1 MLAVRRKWHYFV
13 IFVVATALIYTFT
26 YIYGQFQVAV
36 STLPRS
42 LHQCL
47 GFQPPKVDQII
58 RSVIVDNKE
67 SAQMITR
74 PLIFVGG
81 VPRSGTTLMRVLLDA
96 HPDIR
101 CGEETRVVTRLLSMR
116 YNWEIR
122 EIERKRLDAAGL
134 NLTVLDDATRS
145 FITEVILN
153 HGPPAEYYCNK
164 DPLNFKYLTTL
175 TRLYPNGKY
184 ILMIR
189 DGRAVAHSIVA
200 RNVTIGGVDTKSY
213 LSAVAFWNKA
223 LTNMLEQCKAVGEK
237 KCMKIYYEQLV
248 VDIEKWMRKILEFV
262 DIPWHPNVLRHHELI
277 SSKEISLSK
286 MEPSTNQVKQPV
298 YKNAIDKWREVIP
311 KNLQKTMY
319 KTAPLLQQLGYK

>member
-1 MLAVRRKWHYFV
+1 MLAVRRRWHCVVFLLACAALVYFLM
-13 IFVVATALIYTFT
+13 F
-26 YIYGQFQVAV
+26 IYGQFQSAV

-58 RSVIVDNKE
+58 RSVIVDDEK
-67 SAQMITR
+67 SAQMITK
-74 PLIFVGG
+74 PIIFVGG

-101 CGEETRVVTRLLSMR
+101 CGEETRVITRVLSMR
-116 YNWEIR
+116 YNWETR

-145 FITEVILN
+145 FISQVILN

-189 DGRAVAHSIVA
+189 DGRAVAHSIVT

-213 LSAVAFWNKA
+213 LSAVSFWNKA
-223 LTNMLEQCKAVGEK
+223 MTTMLEQCKSVGEK
-237 KCMKIYYEQLV
+237 KCLEIYYEKLV
-248 VDIEKWMRKILEFV
+248 LDIETWMRKILEFV
-262 DIPWHPNVLRHHELI
+262 GIGWHPDVLRHHELI
-277 SSKEISLSK
+277 LSKEISLSK
-286 MEPSTNQVKQPV
+286 
-298 YKNAIDKWREVIP
+298 
-311 KNLQKTMY
+311 
-319 KTAPLLQQLGYK
+319 

>member
-1 MLAVRRKWHYFV
+1 MVLDNLVLSREMLAVRRRWH
-13 IFVVATALIYTFT
+13 FVVFLLACAVLVYLFMFV
-26 YIYGQFQVAV
+26 YGQFQSAVA
-36 STLPRS
+36 TLPRS

-58 RSVIVDNKE
+58 RSVIVDDEK
-67 SAQMITR
+67 SAHMITK
-74 PLIFVGG
+74 PIIFVGG

-101 CGEETRVVTRLLSMR
+101 CGEETRVITRVLSMR
-116 YNWEIR
+116 YNWETR

-145 FITEVILN
+145 FISQVILN

-189 DGRAVAHSIVA
+189 DGRAVAHSIVS

-223 LTNMLEQCKAVGEK
+223 MTTMLEQCKSVGEN
-237 KCMKIYYEQLV
+237 KCLEISYEKLV
-248 VDIEKWMRKILEFV
+248 LDIETWMRKILEFAG
-262 DIPWHPNVLRHHELI
+262 IEWHPNVLRHHELI
-277 SSKEISLSK
+277 LSKEISLSK
-286 MEPSTNQVKQPV
+286 
-298 YKNAIDKWREVIP
+298 
-311 KNLQKTMY
+311 
-319 KTAPLLQQLGYK
+319 

>member
-1 MLAVRRKWHYFV
+1 MIRVFRRKWHLIAFIL
-13 IFVVATALIYTFT
+13 IFSAIIYTSTF
-26 YIYGQFQVAV
+26 YVYARFQVAV

-42 LHQCL
+42 LHQCF

-58 RSVIVDNKE
+58 RSVIVDNE
-67 SAQMITR
+67 RSANLITK

-101 CGEETRVVTRLLSMR
+101 CGEETRVITRLLSMR
-116 YNWEIR
+116 YNWESR
-122 EIERKRLDAAGL
+122 EIESRRLEAAGL

-145 FITEVILN
+145 FISQVILN

-164 DPLNFKYLTTL
+164 DPLNFKYLNTL

-189 DGRAVAHSIVA
+189 DGRAVAHSIVS

-213 LSAVAFWNKA
+213 LSTVSFWNKA
-223 LTNMLEQCKAVGEK
+223 LTTMLEQCNSVGK
-237 KCMKIYYEQLV
+237 TKCMKIYYERLV
-248 VDIEKWMRKILEFV
+248 VDTEMWMKEILNFV
-262 DIPWHPNVLRHHELI
+262 GIKWHPNVLRHHELI
-277 SSKEISLSK
+277 LSKEISLSK
-286 MEPSTNQVKQPV
+286 
-298 YKNAIDKWREVIP
+298 
-311 KNLQKTMY
+311 
-319 KTAPLLQQLGYK
+319 